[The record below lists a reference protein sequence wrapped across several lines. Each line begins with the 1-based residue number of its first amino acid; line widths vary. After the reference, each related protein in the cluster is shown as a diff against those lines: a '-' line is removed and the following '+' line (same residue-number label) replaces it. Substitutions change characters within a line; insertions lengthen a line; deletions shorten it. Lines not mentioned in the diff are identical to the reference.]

1 MNYFETAAGSRN
13 VELIARGLQEIAKQ
27 EKTKN
32 EYLKQLTDIA
42 VKQQNNTFEVETPV
56 GTIIVKPFGGDDTP
70 GIAIDFKRKGD
81 EVADAI
87 ALINYDDCSESEY
100 GEEHEADMDMRIC
113 VWRNNDESYTDIFRL
128 SHLSKPY
135 PTEK

>member
-1 MNYFETAAGSRN
+1 MNYFDTAAGSRN

-42 VKQQNNTFEVETPV
+42 VKQQKNTFEVETPV
-56 GTIIVKPFGGDDTP
+56 GTIIVKQFGGDDTP

-81 EVADAI
+81 EVAD
-87 ALINYDDCSESEY
+87 
-100 GEEHEADMDMRIC
+100 EEA
-113 VWRNNDESYTDIFRL
+113 TA
-128 SHLSKPY
+128 
-135 PTEK
+135 